1 MFRVKIKI
9 YIFLPCYLCNTID
22 KSNNSKTFVA
32 YLFYKF
38 NNTLVFFQIFITFI
52 IRIIDIRFR

>member
-1 MFRVKIKI
+1 M
-9 YIFLPCYLCNTID
+9 LSLHNTID
-22 KSNNSKTFVA
+22 KSNNSKTFIGYA
-32 YLFYKF
+32 YLSHKF